1 MKVHKKKV
9 KKEKKRKEM
18 PLKYKKDI
26 SKLIT
31 SALIRSGEETSQVQ
45 EELFKISN
53 PPLSLIVN
61 KIFQELV
68 SSIIIVIYFFG

>member
-31 SALIRSGEETSQVQ
+31 SALIR
-45 EELFKISN
+45 
-53 PPLSLIVN
+53 
-61 KIFQELV
+61 
-68 SSIIIVIYFFG
+68 